1 MRNALPKIIQ
11 YYRSCYQADYRAVHL
26 LNFFSNKVSQ
36 SLLLESAE
44 LLEGKNVQVPVPSDW
59 GKKAATYL
67 QLHSKEKTLYCAS
80 FFLVGRTKLLGKNRE
95 VAAPLYLHPCT
106 VFMEQEVYYLS
117 IEANKAVI
125 NPAFVDVLKQDQDVD
140 QGLYESLIQDLPNEY
155 IDFDELHLIEATLE
169 KYFPTISRE
178 EIAAYPLLLDESQLR
193 TAVKKQRQGYRILP
207 ALGIGIMDKAS
218 GSLGILNEL
227 QDIVDQ
233 NSFSKPI
240 VSCFTPSASATTIAT
255 PFVPHPIR
263 LPVTLSANQQHILQQ
278 VSRHDINLVIGPPG
292 TGKSFTI
299 AAIAADRLSKG
310 ESVLIAAKNLQAV
323 NVVADKIEQ
332 DMGLEGVVVRAG
344 KKDYRK
350 HLRRRMQDWL
360 HGLGI
365 EKVADWSLNR
375 KEAALSQ
382 RTRQIGKLENMLS
395 LREEYERHHGQKIVT
410 GLDSWWQRWR
420 LYILKRRLAGI
431 LPMWDL
437 WFKLEENWQHLHRQ
451 SKELLQ
457 LGFLYRLYRALNR
470 HRSDLY
476 TFLQALKSKTGQEKE
491 TLFEKVNFDRVL
503 NALPIWVVNTADVN
517 RVLPLKKELFDLV
530 IIDEA
535 SQCDIASSLPL
546 LQRAKRAVIVGDP
559 KQLRHISF
567 LSRAQQSQMANQLG
581 IGHVPANKLAY
592 RDKSLLDLVSDSIT
606 QQDQVYLL
614 DEHFRSLP
622 GIISFSNQQFYSNQ
636 LKIMTATPD
645 TLAEQCVFIHS
656 AAGKREKQ
664 GHNVAEAELLIN
676 KVINIA
682 EAEAPL
688 SAKLCQSIGIISP
701 LRDQVDFIRKQLQ
714 EALSESQLVRHKLLI
729 GTPFDFQGEERDV
742 MFLSFAIDTETPAG
756 VYRYLNR
763 EDVFNVG
770 ITRARAAQHL
780 FISFDPR
787 QLPAQHLLG
796 RYLHFVN
803 EQEQHR
809 EHSNAH
815 APEDDFM
822 TDIVTLLKDWGIES
836 IYKNYGIAGVEI
848 DLVIVNDG
856 QTYCIDLIGHPGY
869 YEKALPMSRWKML
882 DRVGLKS
889 FALPYS
895 HWAFEREECVEALA
909 AFLQLEE
916 AAEIVV

>member
-36 SLLLESAE
+36 ILFLEGAE
-44 LLEGKNVQVPVPSDW
+44 LLEGKHIQVPVPSGW

-67 QLHSKEKTLYCAS
+67 QLHSKEKTLYCGS

-117 IEANKAVI
+117 IEANQPVI
-125 NPAFVDVLKQDQDVD
+125 NPAFVDVLKQDQDLD
-140 QGLYESLIQDLPNEY
+140 QGLYESLIQDLPVGP
-155 IDFDELHLIEATLE
+155 IDFDELHLIEATLQ
-169 KYFPTISRE
+169 KYFPTLPLKD
-178 EIAAYPLLLDESQLR
+178 IAAYPELLNEGQLR
-193 TAVKKQRQGYRILP
+193 SAVKKQRQAYRVLP

-227 QDIVDQ
+227 QDIAS
-233 NSFSKPI
+233 NHSFSRPI
-240 VSCFTPSASATTIAT
+240 VSCFAPSPPTTAT

-332 DMGLEGVVVRAG
+332 DMGLAGVVVRAG

-360 HGLGI
+360 HGLGV
-365 EKVADWSLNR
+365 EKVVDWSLNR
-375 KEAALSQ
+375 KEAALTQ
-382 RTRQIGKLENMLS
+382 RTRRIGKLENMLN
-395 LREEYERHHGQKIVT
+395 LREEYERHHGQKILT

-437 WFKLEENWQHLHRQ
+437 WFELEENWQHLHRE

-457 LGFLYRLYRALNR
+457 LGFRFRLYRALNR
-470 HRSDLY
+470 HRKDLY
-476 TFLQALKSKTGQEKE
+476 TFLKALKSKTGQEKE
-491 TLFEKVNFDRVL
+491 NLFGEVNFDRVL

-567 LSRAQQSQMANQLG
+567 LSRAQQSQMATQLG
-581 IGHVPANKLAY
+581 IGHIATEKLAY
-592 RDKSLLDLVSDSIT
+592 RDKSLLDLVSDAVL
-606 QQDQVYLL
+606 QQDQVFLL

-622 GIISFSNQQFYSNQ
+622 GIISFSNQQFYSKQ

-645 TLAEQCVFIHS
+645 TLAEQCVFIHF
-656 AAGKREKQ
+656 AEGKRERQ
-664 GHNVAEAELLIN
+664 GHNVAEADLLLR
-676 KVINIA
+676 KVLSIA
-682 EAEAPL
+682 EEEAPL
-688 SAKLCQSIGIISP
+688 SAALCQSIGIISP

-714 EALSESQLVRHKLLI
+714 ESMSESQLMRHKVLI

-742 MFLSFAIDTETPAG
+742 MLLSFAIDAETPAG

-770 ITRARAAQHL
+770 ITRARSAQHL
-780 FISFDPR
+780 FISFDPK
-787 QLPAQHLLG
+787 QLPAKHLLG

-803 EQEQHR
+803 EQEQNR
-809 EHSNAH
+809 EHNNAH

-822 TDIVTLLKDWGIES
+822 NAIVDQLQAWGISS
-836 IYKNYGIAGVEI
+836 IYKNYGIAGIEI

-869 YEKALPMSRWKML
+869 YENALPMSRWKML
-882 DRVGLKS
+882 DRIGLKS

-895 HWAFEREECVEALA
+895 HWAFAREECIEALA
-909 AFLQLEE
+909 AFLQVEE
-916 AAEIVV
+916 KPEMVV